1 MNDIANELISTL
13 EATNTENETMEYSE
27 AIELIDFSNR
37 RNNRSIIDDMKLRYV
52 FYAGEEIELFN
63 LFGGASLSIKDRLI
77 KRGRFNLLQPFP
89 YIIRDESDQ
98 AMLVTN
104 RATNPQNDPEDMVGK
119 IEVTKT
125 PYAQAL
131 QLIIN
136 YGDRGLRI
144 LNSITGLHPRDAVM
158 LEQTLMPK
166 VPSTVV
172 DTLKDLKANG
182 VARISSA
189 GLTPKL
195 SALAMRCLAEM
206 IESCD
211 HTIKYMDAYLK
222 SSRAEL
228 AAVKIPGKKGKAV
241 WDEYDD
247 KLAFQLKQS
256 PPSKKE
262 LEAVAAA
269 NTTNEANTMAAALV
283 EAVKSLRSE
292 DDAKREAAFLAMQ
305 ERMEKFDALIASNPQ
320 LLAAMTAQTDEES
333 PAVIETTNE
342 VDEAGT
348 LDEAVDESATLDT
361 VLKRTRK
368 NSRRKANTE
377 EE

>member
-1 MNDIANELISTL
+1 
-13 EATNTENETMEYSE
+13 
-27 AIELIDFSNR
+27 
-37 RNNRSIIDDMKLRYV
+37 MKLRYV